1 LKIELDLEISDE
13 WCADVMSAALEG
25 GIGYWC
31 AADSIQRDGLGFRS
45 FIAYDAEDE
54 NAFKP
59 KGCDRRSIRLGVER
73 ILSGEVKV
81 NKVLC
86 GCILAGVT
94 SYDSGLI
101 DADAADCIVQAG
113 LFNDLVFG

>member
-1 LKIELDLEISDE
+1 
-13 WCADVMSAALEG
+13 MSAALEG

-59 KGCDRRSIRLGVER
+59 KGCDRLSIRLGVER

-81 NKVLC
+81 NKALR